1 MSIFHKAKCFIY
13 EQHLKSYLK
22 DERGVTA
29 IEYAVLGVAI
39 SAIMLALFGGDS
51 TLGGALQAAFD
62 KITSNLKDATGTSTG
77 G

>member
-29 IEYAVLGVAI
+29 IEYAVLGVAV
-39 SAIMLALFGGDS
+39 SAIMLALFTGGDS
-51 TLGGALQAAFD
+51 SLGGALEAAFA
-62 KITSNLKDATGTSTG
+62 KITENLKAATGT
-77 G
+77 